1 MVFCVTQ
8 QLNFLHLSFYQ
19 TATSTSHSFS
29 KAFFVFL
36 AMNKYSFIIFAF
48 ILLLS
53 CNTENSQNSQ
63 ADPVAKITDSFFPVT
78 SYIKGQIITLDSL
91 PITPLHITLIKGKAD
106 SAYLSKEKTKA
117 LLQPFLKP
125 VITETNLTQ
134 YFKEIRFND
143 QTINAITFTY
153 DPVNKLPD
161 SISLRHWDVYIN
173 PEKGEVSK
181 IYIVNQVLI
190 NNELFTQQLTWQS
203 NRMAKIVTILN
214 KEGGEAELLKEEIFT
229 WDF

>member
-1 MVFCVTQ
+1 
-8 QLNFLHLSFYQ
+8 
-19 TATSTSHSFS
+19 
-29 KAFFVFL
+29 
-36 AMNKYSFIIFAF
+36 MNKYCFIIIAF

-53 CNTENSQNSQ
+53 CNTEIKQNI
-63 ADPVAKITDSFFPVT
+63 PVAPVTKITDSFFPVT

-106 SAYLSKEKTKA
+106 SVWLSKDKIKA
-117 LLQPFLKP
+117 LLQPFLIP
-125 VITETNLTQ
+125 AITETNLIHH
-134 YFKEIRFND
+134 FKETRFND

-161 SISLRHWDVYIN
+161 SVSLRHWDVYIN

-181 IYIVNQVLI
+181 IYIVKEVLI
-190 NNELFTQQLTWQS
+190 NNQKFTQQLTWQS
-203 NRMAKIVTILN
+203 NKMAKIVTILN
-214 KEGGEAELLKEEIFT
+214 KPGGELELVKEEIFT